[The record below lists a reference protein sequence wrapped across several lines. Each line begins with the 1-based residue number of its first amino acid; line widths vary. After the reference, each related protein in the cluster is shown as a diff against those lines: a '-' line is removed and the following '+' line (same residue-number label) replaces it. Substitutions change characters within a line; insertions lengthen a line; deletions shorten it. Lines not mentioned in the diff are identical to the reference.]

1 MKLNIG
7 SVSGKRVSALVII
20 LNGAEVN
27 ISTEFGAK
35 INVGCRSPHLGP
47 KFLVPN
53 PRLLCN
59 LLWAIDIAFSII
71 CHIITFSDGQ
81 TTLKLNC
88 LSWIFTTFVAN
99 TFFNVVPRQFFAV
112 PNAF

>member
-1 MKLNIG
+1 MMPKLTFQPN
-7 SVSGKRVSALVII
+7 LV
-20 LNGAEVN
+20 LKSTFRTEVTRAEH
-27 ISTEFGAK
+27 
-35 INVGCRSPHLGP
+35 RRP
-47 KFLVPN
+47 
-53 PRLLCN
+53 PRFLCN
-59 LLWAIDIAFSII
+59 LLWAIDIAFPIV

-99 TFFNVVPRQFFAV
+99 AFFNVVPGQFFAV

>member
-7 SVSGKRVSALVII
+7 SVSGKRDSAQVII
-20 LNGAEVN
+20 LNDAEVN
-27 ISTEFGAK
+27 ISTEFGA
-35 INVGCRSPHLGP
+35 R
-47 KFLVPN
+47 F
-53 PRLLCN
+53 LCN
-59 LLWAIDIAFSII
+59 LLWAIDIAFPIV

-99 TFFNVVPRQFFAV
+99 AFFNVVPGQFFAV